1 VFVTRL
7 HLRYD
12 GASFPEDLRFRE
24 TADRSNFQGRY
35 LLRHPWRGA
44 PRCEAARAYL
54 RDLPQRFEEEAQ
66 NLARLTRWPVEQIR
80 AKMEAGG
87 QSFATSQLLA
97 AERKW
102 WERLWSEN

>member
-1 VFVTRL
+1 M
-7 HLRYD
+7 
-12 GASFPEDLRFRE
+12 
-24 TADRSNFQGRY
+24 
-35 LLRHPWRGA
+35 LRHPWRGA

-87 QSFATSQLLA
+87 QSFAPVDPTPDRR
-97 AERKW
+97 EW
-102 WERLWSEN
+102 WEKLWPD